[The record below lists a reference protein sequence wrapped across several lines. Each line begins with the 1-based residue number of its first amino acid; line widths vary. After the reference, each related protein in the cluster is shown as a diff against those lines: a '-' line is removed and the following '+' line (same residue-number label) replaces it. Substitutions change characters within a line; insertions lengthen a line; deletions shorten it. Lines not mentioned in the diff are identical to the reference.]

1 MCNNEYKPHLD
12 CLFFLIRQEAILAA
26 MSEKDANIALLEM
39 TSSKKQ
45 KNTEEIEKLNKE
57 KEKLQQQL
65 SEVVKFH
72 VRFSIHFTMK
82 DVIACSYMPLL

>member
-1 MCNNEYKPHLD
+1 
-12 CLFFLIRQEAILAA
+12 

-65 SEVVKFH
+65 SEVVK
-72 VRFSIHFTMK
+72 
-82 DVIACSYMPLL
+82 